1 MFKIFVINLKRDT
14 QRREYIENH
23 LNDKKLKYEIIDAVY
38 GKDLSKSEINEIA
51 NLKSSYK
58 KMGKTISV
66 NEIGCSLSHLK
77 IYKKIIS
84 ENLDGAFIV
93 EDDAMFCSN
102 INTILNSIY
111 DNKHK
116 FKSNCWLGLY
126 TSHIDSKNKI
136 INIDDN
142 FKIYKSVRV
151 KCTIAYYI
159 DKEAAQNL
167 LNYNTKVTYVSD
179 WFFGGY
185 LNKLNL
191 YSIDKICVMPNPSF
205 DSTISETRIKEKNLL
220 NAVYIYFRKTY
231 KRMYYYKYK
240 FRVIL
245 GRYKKAKLC
254 DELIEIKSNHKK

>member
-23 LNDKKLKYEIIDAVY
+23 LDNRKLKYEIIDGVY

-51 NLKSSYK
+51 DLKLSYK

-66 NEIGCSLSHLK
+66 NEIGCALSHKK

-84 ENLDGAFIV
+84 ENLDGALIV

-102 INTILNSIY
+102 IFNILEAI
-111 DNKHK
+111 DRNKNK
-116 FKSNCWLGLY
+116 FESNYWVGLY
-126 TSHIDSKNKI
+126 NSNIDTKNKI
-136 INIDDN
+136 FDIDTN
-142 FKIYKSVRV
+142 FKIYKSPRVR
-151 KCTIAYYI
+151 CAIAYYI

-167 LNYNTKVTYVSD
+167 LNHNTKVTYVSD
-179 WFFGGY
+179 CFFGGY